1 MKYTTRF
8 DLDVASTIAFKHLY
22 VNGNK
27 CGRLGYLL
35 TESGNKVPGKFVAYY
50 DGCNGVPYIVTKEK
64 LLDLARTNGIKYVS
78 KGVSKNGVMTAY
90 IVPNA

>member
-22 VNGNK
+22 AFGGK
-27 CGRLGYLL
+27 CFSIEHLH
-35 TESGNKVPGKFVAYY
+35 TESGNKVPGKFVAYC
-50 DGCNGVPYIVTKEK
+50 GECNGVPIVVTKEK

-78 KGVSKNGVMTAY
+78 KGVSKSGVMAAY